1 MGHLARRVAHLLCL
15 LALAAALPAQAV
27 DLVPFAGLRFGGS
40 LSTTATNPNAP
51 SSLSIDSALSYGGVV
66 DVPIGGPRSIELY
79 YSRQPTT
86 ISGGSA
92 FTPPLHDATVSVLQ
106 LGLVDAIPAEDAR
119 LSWLLAGTLGATE
132 LQAQNSSVT
141 NFSIG
146 LGGGVL
152 WMANEHFGLRGDL
165 RALITFAGSNAS
177 AISCGGGCT
186 FAFHSTAVLQG
197 EASVG
202 IVLRFH

>member
-1 MGHLARRVAHLLCL
+1 MAHDSRPVAHLVCL
-15 LALAAALPAQAV
+15 LSLAAALPARAV

-40 LSTTATNPNAP
+40 LSTTTTNATAP
-51 SSLSIDSALSYGGVV
+51 SSLSIDSAASYGGVV
-66 DVPIGGPRSIELY
+66 DVPLWGPRSLELY

-106 LGLVDAIPAEDAR
+106 LGLVDAIPTEDPR

-132 LQAQNSSVT
+132 LQAAGSSVT
-141 NFSIG
+141 DFSIG
-146 LGGGVL
+146 LGGGML

-165 RALITFAGSNAS
+165 RALITFTGSSAS

-186 FAFHSTAVLQG
+186 FSFHSNAVIQG

-202 IVLRFH
+202 IVLRFR